1 MIEEIKKAR
10 EELRREEDSLFAKQN
25 RLRTKQSALTNATRL
40 GSEGS
45 ETAATLEREIAELNE
60 EINRDK
66 SRLNVIKGNV
76 ADLVGEFV
84 LPETPRQQISKLDDT
99 LPFLMFPVRI
109 ETRFMVS
116 GQGRELWVRVYPDDI
131 AVHTHE
137 KEFTRDDGD
146 SAVEYWIQRTIA
158 ASIPNQAEREELEKG
173 AWRALVNSHGGT
185 RAAWITSEIKKRVI
199 DKEGSENFS
208 LHADPRADSQR
219 SC

>member
-10 EELRREEDSLFAKQN
+10 EELRKEEDSLFAKQN

-40 GSEGS
+40 GPEGS

-76 ADLVGEFV
+76 ADLVGQFV

-131 AVHTHE
+131 SVHTHE
-137 KEFTRDDGD
+137 KEFTRDDA
-146 SAVEYWIQRTIA
+146 SASVVSFAR
-158 ASIPNQAEREELEKG
+158 
-173 AWRALVNSHGGT
+173 
-185 RAAWITSEIKKRVI
+185 
-199 DKEGSENFS
+199 
-208 LHADPRADSQR
+208 
-219 SC
+219 